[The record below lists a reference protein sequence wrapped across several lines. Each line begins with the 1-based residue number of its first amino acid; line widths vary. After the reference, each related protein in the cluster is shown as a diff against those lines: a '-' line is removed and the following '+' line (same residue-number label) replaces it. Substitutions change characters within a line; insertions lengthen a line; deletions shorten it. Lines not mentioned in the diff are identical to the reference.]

1 MYADNE
7 LLYPPY
13 VTPRLRSARGDR
25 WRELIERVSK
35 LPQDDP
41 DNLAFQL
48 MMIRLNGCLKCE
60 TDSYR
65 AMRGCLACTHQ
76 TLRRHKPPDQDLID
90 RYDVAL
96 ENMLAY
102 LDIEPVQHGLRRAP
116 PAKAA

>member
-13 VTPRLRSARGDR
+13 VTPRLRSARGEPWRDLVDR
-25 WRELIERVSK
+25 ISR

-41 DNLAFQL
+41 ENLAFQL

-76 TLRRHKPPDQDLID
+76 TLRRHKPPDEDLID
-90 RYDVAL
+90 CYNAAL
-96 ENMLAY
+96 EDMIAHLEMESGKR
-102 LDIEPVQHGLRRAP
+102 IAP
-116 PAKAA
+116 AAKAA

>member
-13 VTPRLRSARGDR
+13 VTPRLRTARGEPWRDLVDR
-25 WRELIERVSK
+25 ISR

-41 DNLAFQL
+41 ENLAFQL

-76 TLRRHKPPDQDLID
+76 TLRRHKPPDEDLLES
-90 RYDVAL
+90 YGVAL
-96 ENMLAY
+96 E
-102 LDIEPVQHGLRRAP
+102 DIVSHFDLVPDRDIRQAP
-116 PAKAA
+116 AAKAA